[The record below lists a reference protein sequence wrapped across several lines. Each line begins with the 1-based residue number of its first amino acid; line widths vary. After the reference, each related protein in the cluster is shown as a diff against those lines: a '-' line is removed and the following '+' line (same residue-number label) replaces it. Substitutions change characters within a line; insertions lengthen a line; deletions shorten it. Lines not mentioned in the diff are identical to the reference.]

1 MKIQKFAPKNS
12 LRYNKMDNKI
22 KIGINGFGRIGRAV
36 FKVALEHDEV
46 EVVAIN
52 DLGDLEN
59 LAYLLRFDSVYGRY
73 GKDIKV
79 EDGNLIVGDQTVKV
93 LSESDPT
100 KLPWGE
106 LEIDVVVESTGIFT
120 KKEDAAGHLEAG
132 AKKVVISAPT
142 KSEDVPTVVL
152 GVNNEDG
159 QTSDIVSNA
168 SCTTNSAAPIVKVM
182 DEAFD
187 VKKAM
192 LTTVHAYTA
201 TQNIIDG
208 PSKKDVRKGRAAA
221 INIIPSST
229 GAAVAAT
236 KAYPKLKGKF
246 DGVAL
251 RVPVPVMSMS
261 DFVFLL
267 KKKVSVEDVNAA
279 LEDAADSK
287 EYEGILGVTSEP
299 VVSSDFIG
307 DPRSAIADLNMT
319 RVVDGDLVKVM
330 AWYDN
335 EWGYSNRLVEQV
347 IGLGSK

>member
-1 MKIQKFAPKNS
+1 
-12 LRYNKMDNKI
+12 MDNKI